1 MRENLGEFYHH
12 NQRSRVK
19 HITRLEA
26 LQVAIDDN
34 LNKLHKSNPEKKVG
48 IVAFNQNVKIIGDGK
63 MDLIKITNNE
73 LDSKDQIKSIADRTP
88 NFSCVGK
95 ENVMEKLRDKL
106 LK

>member
-1 MRENLGEFYHH
+1 MRENLGEFYQQ
-12 NQRSRVK
+12 NRRRNVK

-48 IVAFNQNVKIIGDGK
+48 VVAFNQNVKIIGDGK
-63 MDLIKITNNE
+63 MDLMKITNDE
-73 LDSKDQIKSIADRTP
+73 LDSKDQIKAIAERTP
-88 NFSCVGK
+88 SFSCVGK
-95 ENVMEKLRDKL
+95 ENVMEKLREKF